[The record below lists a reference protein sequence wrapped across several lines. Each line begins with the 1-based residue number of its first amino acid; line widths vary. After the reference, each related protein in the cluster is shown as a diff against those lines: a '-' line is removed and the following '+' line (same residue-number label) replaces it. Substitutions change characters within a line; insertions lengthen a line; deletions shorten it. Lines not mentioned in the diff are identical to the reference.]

1 MLDDW
6 VICIRG
12 RIKFTKH
19 DACRSQI
26 KKKWICMA
34 YIPSCTQ
41 ISISILQKQLPS
53 ALHTTSYQHFTALT
67 LLPSQP
73 SMATCKLLNSTLLTQ
88 SHPHP
93 MRQKEPKPFLRRVR
107 ANKKGRWLGRVAEKM
122 VLPRGVRHC
131 TAQWSRCQLGCSCSQ
146 NFPCKF
152 GSCNRSILSE
162 IRVWK
167 SQKNNI
173 SLGCLDLNTLRQI
186 FLENAW
192 QNWPFWSE
200 LAQF

>member
-1 MLDDW
+1 MMPVGL
-6 VICIRG
+6 RL
-12 RIKFTKH
+12 K
-19 DACRSQI
+19 

-53 ALHTTSYQHFTALT
+53 TLHRTSYQQFTALT

-122 VLPRGVRHC
+122 VLLRRVRHC
-131 TAQWSRCQLGCSCSQ
+131 TGARWGSREGWLRHCWINGVQASS
-146 NFPCKF
+146 
-152 GSCNRSILSE
+152 
-162 IRVWK
+162 
-167 SQKNNI
+167 
-173 SLGCLDLNTLRQI
+173 TLRDYFQ
-186 FLENAW
+186 
-192 QNWPFWSE
+192 
-200 LAQF
+200 

>member
-1 MLDDW
+1 MPVGL
-6 VICIRG
+6 RL
-12 RIKFTKH
+12 K
-19 DACRSQI
+19 

-73 SMATCKLLNSTLLTQ
+73 SMGTCKLLDSMLLTQ

-107 ANKKGRWLGRVAEKM
+107 ANKKGRWVGRVAEKM
-122 VLPRGVRHC
+122 VLPRGGVRHC
-131 TAQWSRCQLGCSCSQ
+131 TGARWGSREGWRR
-146 NFPCKF
+146 PCW
-152 GSCNRSILSE
+152 GTEVQASS
-162 IRVWK
+162 
-167 SQKNNI
+167 
-173 SLGCLDLNTLRQI
+173 TLREYSQ
-186 FLENAW
+186 
-192 QNWPFWSE
+192 
-200 LAQF
+200 